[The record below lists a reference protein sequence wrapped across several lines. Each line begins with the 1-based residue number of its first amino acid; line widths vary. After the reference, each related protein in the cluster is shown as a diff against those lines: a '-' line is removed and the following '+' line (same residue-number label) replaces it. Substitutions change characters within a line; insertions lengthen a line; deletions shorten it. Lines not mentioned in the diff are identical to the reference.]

1 MGVASTMGDRFTP
14 ISAPL
19 VRSEPLPFGDGRCH
33 VGLLEEE
40 GACHEDVGAGFD
52 ADTGGIVVDPA
63 VDGDGKFLSA
73 ILCPFRDEG
82 DLGDAV
88 GDEGLSAESGVDG
101 HDEDEIGLIEERH
114 EFLDGGLGVDGDP
127 DLHSLLFYFLYRGMD
142 VPFGFAMDGDRVASR
157 VGEGVDVSDGVVD
170 HQVGIEE
177 SVRVSSDGFDH
188 RRSERYVGDEHP
200 VHNIEVDP
208 VRAGLVCPGDL
219 LAESGEV
226 CR

>member
-1 MGVASTMGDRFTP
+1 MSIR
-14 ISAPL
+14 
-19 VRSEPLPFGDGRCH
+19 
-33 VGLLEEE
+33 
-40 GACHEDVGAGFD
+40 
-52 ADTGGIVVDPA
+52 
-63 VDGDGKFLSA
+63 
-73 ILCPFRDEG
+73 PFRDEG

-88 GDEGLSAESGVDG
+88 GDEGLSAESGVDC
-101 HDEDEIGLIEERH
+101 HDEDEICLFEERH
-114 EFLDGGLGVDGDP
+114 ELFDGGLGVDGDP
-127 DLHSLLFYFLYRGMD
+127 DLQAFFFYLLYRGMD
-142 VPFGFAMDGDRVASR
+142 VPFGFAVDGDRVAPR

-170 HQVGIEE
+170 HQVRIEE
-177 SVRVSSDGFDH
+177 SVRVSSDGLDH

>member
-1 MGVASTMGDRFTP
+1 M
-14 ISAPL
+14 
-19 VRSEPLPFGDGRCH
+19 
-33 VGLLEEE
+33 
-40 GACHEDVGAGFD
+40 
-52 ADTGGIVVDPA
+52 
-63 VDGDGKFLSA
+63 
-73 ILCPFRDEG
+73 
-82 DLGDAV
+82 
-88 GDEGLSAESGVDG
+88 DG
-101 HDEDEIGLIEERH
+101 HDENEIGPIEERY
-114 EFLDGGLGVDGDP
+114 EPLDGGLGVDGDP
-127 DLHSLLFYFLYRGMD
+127 DLQSFFLYHLHSGMD
-142 VPFGFAMDGDRVASR
+142 VPFGFAVDGYGVAPR

-177 SVRVSSDGFDH
+177 SVRVSSDGLDH

>member
-19 VRSEPLPFGDGRCH
+19 VRSEPLPFGDGRDH

-40 GACHEDVGAGFD
+40 GACNEDVGSGFD
-52 ADTGGIVVDPA
+52 ADAGGIVVDAA
-63 VDGDGKFLSA
+63 VDGDGELFAMSVR
-73 ILCPFRDEG
+73 PFRDERY
-82 DLGDAV
+82 LGDAV
-88 GDEGLSAESGVDG
+88 GDEGLSAESRVDG
-101 HDEDEIGLIEERH
+101 HDENEVGLIEERH
-114 EFLDGGLGVDGDP
+114 EPLDGGLGVDGDP
-127 DLHSLLFYFLYRGMD
+127 HLQSLFSYLLYRGMD
-142 VPFGFAMDGDRVASR
+142 VPFGFAMDGDGVAPR

-177 SVRVSSDGFDH
+177 SVRVSSDGLDH

>member
-19 VRSEPLPFGDGRCH
+19 VRSEPLPFGDGRGH
-33 VGLLEEE
+33 IGLLEEE
-40 GACHEDVGAGFD
+40 GACHEDVGARFYAD
-52 ADTGGIVVDPA
+52 AGGVVVDAA
-63 VDGDGKFLSA
+63 VDGDGELLSVSFR
-73 ILCPFRDEG
+73 PFRDEG

-88 GDEGLSAESGVDG
+88 GDEGLSAESGMDG
-101 HDEDEIGLIEERH
+101 HDENEVGPIEERH
-114 EFLDGGLGVDGDP
+114 EPLDGGLGVDGDP
-127 DLHSLLFYFLYRGMD
+127 DLQAFFFNLLYRGVD
-142 VPFGFAMDGDRVASR
+142 VPFGFAMDCDSVAPR

-177 SVRVSSDGFDH
+177 SVRVSSDGLDH

>member
-19 VRSEPLPFGDGRCH
+19 VRPEPLPFGDGRGH
-33 VGLLEEE
+33 IGLLEEE
-40 GACHEDVGAGFD
+40 GACHEDVRSCVD
-52 ADTGGIVVDPA
+52 ADADGVVVDPA
-63 VDGDGKFLSA
+63 VDGDGELFAVSFR
-73 ILCPFRDEG
+73 PFRDEG

-88 GDEGLSAESGVDG
+88 GDEGLSAESGMDG
-101 HDEDEIGLIEERH
+101 HDENEVGPIEERH
-114 EFLDGGLGVDGDP
+114 EPFDGGLGVDGDP
-127 DLHSLLFYFLYRGMD
+127 DLQALFFYPLHRVLD
-142 VPFGFAMDGDRVASR
+142 VPLGFAVDGDRVASR

-177 SVRVSSDGFDH
+177 SVRVSSDGLDH

>member
-19 VRSEPLPFGDGRCH
+19 VRSEPLPFGDGRGH

-40 GACHEDVGAGFD
+40 GPCHEDVGAGFD
-52 ADTGGIVVDPA
+52 ADAGGVVVDAA
-63 VDGDGKFLSA
+63 VDGDGELFAVSFR
-73 ILCPFRDEG
+73 PFRDEG

-101 HDEDEIGLIEERH
+101 HDEDEVGPIEERY
-114 EFLDGGLGVDGDP
+114 EPFDGGLGVDGDP
-127 DLHSLLFYFLYRGMD
+127 DLQAFFFYLLHCGMD
-142 VPFGFAMDGDRVASR
+142 VPFGFAMDGDRVAPR

-177 SVRVSSDGFDH
+177 SVRVSSDGLDH
-188 RRSERYVGDEHP
+188 RRSEGYVGDEHP

>member
-1 MGVASTMGDRFTP
+1 MSF
-14 ISAPL
+14 S
-19 VRSEPLPFGDGRCH
+19 
-33 VGLLEEE
+33 
-40 GACHEDVGAGFD
+40 
-52 ADTGGIVVDPA
+52 
-63 VDGDGKFLSA
+63 
-73 ILCPFRDEG
+73 PFRDEG

-88 GDEGLSAESGVDG
+88 GDEGLSAESGMDG
-101 HDEDEIGLIEERH
+101 HDENEVGPIEERY
-114 EFLDGGLGVDGDP
+114 EPFDGGLGVDGDP
-127 DLHSLLFYFLYRGMD
+127 DLQALFFYPLYRGMD
-142 VPFGFAMDGDRVASR
+142 VPFCFAVDGDRVASR

-177 SVRVSSDGFDH
+177 SVRVSSDGLDH